1 MPGIYLYGIIP
12 TCHNVVFETGGIGED
27 EGGVHTILREDL
39 SAVVEPSPLPDY
51 RGLPRSQV
59 LRYLI
64 AHQRVVEAVMTDY
77 AVLPAEF
84 GTVLPDE
91 GWVERLLE
99 QGEGL
104 FRQTLDDLA
113 GRVQM
118 EVTALWDL
126 APIFQAIAREEPIAQ
141 LKAELALG
149 ISEATHRRGQITL
162 GQMVQASLERRRQ
175 IIQQRIL
182 LRLQT
187 VAQDEVSNPLMDDSM
202 IVNVALLLD
211 PAARHALDE
220 CLHLLD
226 QEFEGRLQL
235 RCVGPL
241 PPYSFAT
248 VRARLPNL
256 ADITAARQHLG
267 LPEVASSTQI
277 RRAYH
282 ERAARLHPDHNQENP
297 DAAASM
303 AELTRSHELLQEYA
317 ASQTFRSGES
327 TPCCFAPQSV
337 ERTLLLDVR
346 RAPTAAQGRSVDR
359 ATSFG
364 EASHGLA

>member
-12 TCHNVVFETGGIGED
+12 TRHNLVFETGGIGED
-27 EGGVHTILREDL
+27 EGGVYTIMREDVA
-39 SAVVEPSPLPDY
+39 AVVEPSPLPDY
-51 RGLPRSQV
+51 RGLPRSEV

-64 AHQRVVEAVMTDY
+64 AHQRVVEAVMADY

-84 GTVLPDE
+84 GTVLPHE

-104 FRQTLDDLA
+104 FRQTLADLG

-126 APIFQAIAREEPIAQ
+126 ALVFQEIAREEPIVR
-141 LKAELALG
+141 LKGELALG
-149 ISEATHRRGQITL
+149 APEATQRGQIAL
-162 GQMVQASLERRRQ
+162 GQMVQASLERRREHLG
-175 IIQQRIL
+175 QRIL
-182 LRLQT
+182 RRLQT
-187 VAQDEVSNPLMDDSM
+187 LAQDVVSNPLMDDSM

-226 QEFEGRLQL
+226 KEFEGRLRL

-241 PPYSFAT
+241 PAYSFAT

-256 ADITAARQHLG
+256 ADITAARQRLD
-267 LPEVASSTQI
+267 LPEVASSAQI
-277 RRAYH
+277 RRAYR
-282 ERAARLHPDHNQENP
+282 ERAARLHPDHNQEDP
-297 DAAASM
+297 DATASM
-303 AELTRSHELLQEYA
+303 AELTRFHGVLQEYA
-317 ASQTFRSGES
+317 ASQTLRRGE
-327 TPCCFAPQSV
+327 TAPCSFAPQSV

-346 RAPTAAQGRSVDR
+346 HAPTAAQGRSADR

-364 EASHGLA
+364 EAPHGLV